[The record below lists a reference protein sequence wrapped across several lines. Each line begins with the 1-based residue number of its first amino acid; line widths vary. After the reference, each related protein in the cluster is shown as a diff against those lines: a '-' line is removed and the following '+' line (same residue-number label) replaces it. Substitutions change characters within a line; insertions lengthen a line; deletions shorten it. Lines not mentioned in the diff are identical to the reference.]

1 MEDHFERVQYEYKIM
16 HVSIEHVL
24 IYVTVE
30 QRITGQGQTNNRVI
44 EIICILLRGDFNFDF
59 ALLLTY
65 NILSIL
71 RNTILKKK
79 ILEFCDVIINIIIH

>member
-1 MEDHFERVQYEYKIM
+1 MLTVEDHFERVQYEYKIM

-44 EIICILLRGDFNFDF
+44 EIICIL
-59 ALLLTY
+59 
-65 NILSIL
+65 
-71 RNTILKKK
+71 
-79 ILEFCDVIINIIIH
+79 